1 MIKHTEVDGVP
12 TVIAP
17 TSGPLHAGLVFRVG
31 QADETLTR
39 SGITH
44 LLEHLTLF
52 PLGIADYHFNGATGS
67 VLTHFHM
74 QGSDKDVGGFLTRV
88 CGSLNELPVHRLAME
103 KEILR
108 TEAAGRGSHVRDPM
122 AIWRYG
128 ARGYGLAGY
137 PEWGLPA
144 ITADDLRGWLATY
157 FTRDNAVLW
166 IAGDGVP
173 AGLRLD
179 LPAGT
184 RRPAPAATSALP
196 ATPAYFAGPSRA
208 TAWDAVVRRSAAAG
222 VFSGVLERELFRA
235 LRQEGGLSYTAQTN
249 YEPRGDGYATIAA
262 IADALPEKAD
272 AVLGGFVDVLAKLR
286 VGRIDPADV
295 EAVVGKAIDGYG
307 NAEADAARLPTYAF
321 NLLVGH
327 RQQSAEE
334 AVAELRAVTPETVA
348 AVATEA
354 LGTGLLMT
362 PAGRRADWAGY
373 AAAPTGSDQVVPGV
387 AYRSVDTPGA
397 RLVVGDTGVTVVH
410 AEDEYATVTYDACS
424 AALAY
429 PDGGRLLIGHDAVV
443 VRVEPGLFEGAGTA
457 LPGIDAHTGSRGLRV
472 EMPARDPDDIPRPEE
487 RAPAAGAGGGTSSGG
502 RGGTVALLV
511 LLWLLLVPFGGFTLL
526 LTLAVVLEPDDELA
540 GLITVLVILYSLSGL
555 LIWGVVRATR
565 RLSRR

>member
-17 TSGPLHAGLVFRVG
+17 TSGQLHAGLVFRVG
-31 QADETLTR
+31 QADETLAR

-108 TEAAGRGSHVRDPM
+108 TEAAGRGAHVNDPM

-128 ARGYGLAGY
+128 ARGYGVAGY
-137 PEWGLPA
+137 PEWGLSA
-144 ITADDLRGWLATY
+144 ITPDDLRAWLATY

-196 ATPAYFAGPSRA
+196 VTPAYFAGPSRS
-208 TAWDAVVRRSAAAG
+208 TAWDAVVGRSAAAG
-222 VFSGVLERELFRA
+222 VLSGVLERELFRA

-249 YEPRGDGYATIAA
+249 YEPRGDGYATITAV
-262 IADALPEKAD
+262 ADALPEKAD

-295 EAVVGKAIDGYG
+295 EAVVGKAVDGYG
-307 NAEADAARLPTYAF
+307 NAEADAARLPAYAF

-327 RQQSAEE
+327 RVQTLDE
-334 AVAELRAVTPETVA
+334 AAAELRAVTPDAVA
-348 AVATEA
+348 AVAAEA

-362 PAGRRADWAGY
+362 PAGRRADWAGF
-373 AAAPTGSDQVVPGV
+373 AAAPTASDTVVPGR
-387 AYRSVDTPGA
+387 AYPSVDTPGA

-410 AEDEYATVTYDACS
+410 ADEQCATVTYDACS

-443 VRVEPGLFEGAGTA
+443 VRVEPGLYEGAGTA
-457 LPGIDAHTGSRGLRV
+457 LPGIDAHTAGRGLRV
-472 EMPARDPDDIPRPEE
+472 ELPARDPDDIPRPGDPSP
-487 RAPAAGAGGGTSSGG
+487 PAGPGGGPPSRG

-511 LLWLLLVPFGGFTLL
+511 LLWLLLVPIGGFALL
-526 LTLAVVLEPDDELA
+526 LTLAVALEPDEDLA
-540 GLITVLVILYSLSGL
+540 ALVTVLVILYLISGL

-565 RLSRR
+565 RLYRR